1 MELTQEEE
9 GYDIDALKE
18 SIKDCRENK
27 VTYNQIAHAPDATKE
42 DALFYIKRV
51 NSEDDKILKYQ
62 RIIDELE
69 RRNGDKKE

>member
-9 GYDIDALKE
+9 GYDIDAL
-18 SIKDCRENK
+18 
-27 VTYNQIAHAPDATKE
+27 
-42 DALFYIKRV
+42 
-51 NSEDDKILKYQ
+51 KILKYQ